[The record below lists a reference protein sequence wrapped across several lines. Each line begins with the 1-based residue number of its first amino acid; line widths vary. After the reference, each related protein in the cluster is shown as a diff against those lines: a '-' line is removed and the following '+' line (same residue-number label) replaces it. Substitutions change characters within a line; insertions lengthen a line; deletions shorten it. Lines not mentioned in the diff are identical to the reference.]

1 MNKMKIKI
9 LFWIKK
15 IFTFEFLVKSL
26 IILAFSRGLRYL
38 FIIFFGFTFPNIL
51 EDPFN
56 IYRYIYI
63 FIMTVFSL
71 VLAKIWKRFF

>member
-1 MNKMKIKI
+1 MKMKI

-15 IFTFEFLVKSL
+15 FFTFEFLAKSL

-38 FIIFFGFTFPNIL
+38 FIIFFGFTFSNVL
-51 EDPFN
+51 EDFFN

-63 FIMTVFSL
+63 FIMTGFSL
-71 VLAKIWKRFF
+71 ILAKIWKRFF